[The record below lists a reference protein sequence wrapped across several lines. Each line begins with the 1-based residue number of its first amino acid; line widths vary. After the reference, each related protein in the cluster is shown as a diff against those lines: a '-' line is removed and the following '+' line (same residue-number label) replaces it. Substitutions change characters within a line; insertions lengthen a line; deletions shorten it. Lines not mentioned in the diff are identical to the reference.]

1 MYGSDSDVHG
11 TFHLSINFNNKINQG
26 GLGSPPFFYYI
37 TNMKEETKE
46 LLYKIFVVFI
56 GTGCMMVGPFF
67 INMLLGKILAILGLC
82 LLTIQTQK
90 TKSYNLS
97 LLNAVGIVGYLYSI
111 FTQ

>member
-1 MYGSDSDVHG
+1 MR
-11 TFHLSINFNNKINQG
+11 K
-26 GLGSPPFFYYI
+26 
-37 TNMKEETKE
+37 ETKD

-56 GTGCMMVGPFF
+56 GTGCMMIGPFF
-67 INMLLGKILAILGLC
+67 VNFTIGKVLSVIGLS

-97 LLNAVGIVGYLYSI
+97 LLNVVGICGYLYII

>member
-1 MYGSDSDVHG
+1 
-11 TFHLSINFNNKINQG
+11 
-26 GLGSPPFFYYI
+26 
-37 TNMKEETKE
+37 MKKE

-56 GTGCMMVGPFF
+56 GTGCMMIGPFLVNYT
-67 INMLLGKILAILGLC
+67 IGKVLSVIGLS

-97 LLNAVGIVGYLYSI
+97 ILNAVGIVGYLYSI

>member
-1 MYGSDSDVHG
+1 M
-11 TFHLSINFNNKINQG
+11 N
-26 GLGSPPFFYYI
+26 
-37 TNMKEETKE
+37 KE

-56 GTGCMMVGPFF
+56 GTGCMMIGPYF
-67 INMLLGKILAILGLC
+67 INFLTGKILAVIGLS

-97 LLNAVGIVGYLYSI
+97 LLNIVGIVGYLYSI